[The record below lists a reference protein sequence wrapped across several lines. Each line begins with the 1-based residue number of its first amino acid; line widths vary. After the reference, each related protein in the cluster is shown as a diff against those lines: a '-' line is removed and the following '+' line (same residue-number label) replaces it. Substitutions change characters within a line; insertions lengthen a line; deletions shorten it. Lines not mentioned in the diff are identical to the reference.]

1 MTSTQ
6 KKLLWG
12 YVVGSLFLL
21 LVAGIAI
28 KHFAEKASEK
38 TALASALTDTVHHYK
53 TVNGLNA
60 AYIQTVV
67 ADKAT
72 LVAVSAKKD
81 SVIASL
87 LKKNSNI
94 TDITHV
100 QSTTSNDTTAKV
112 DTEYVVKNGAKVKA
126 DSIYIDKSII
136 NKWYSAQVS
145 VRADSISLKI
155 KTYDDFVIDHE
166 FKSQGFLKPN
176 LLDVNVINLN
186 PNSVNT
192 GLSSYQIAVPK
203 PNYWLPAG
211 GGAAAVIIFGI
222 LTHLKL

>member
-6 KKLLWG
+6 NKWLLG
-12 YVVGSLFLL
+12 YVIGSLFLL
-21 LVAGIAI
+21 VVAGFAI
-28 KHFAEKASEK
+28 KHYASKASAQ
-38 TALASALTDTVHHYK
+38 TALNSALTDTVHHYK
-53 TVNGLNA
+53 TANGLNA
-60 AYIQTVV
+60 AYIQTIV

-72 LVAVSAKKD
+72 LVAVAAKKD

-87 LKKNSNI
+87 LKSNSKI

-100 QSTTSNDTTAKV
+100 QSTTYHDTVAKI
-112 DTEYVVKNGAKVKA
+112 DTEYVVKNGVKIKT
-126 DSIYIDKSII
+126 DSVFINKTIT
-136 NKWYSAQVS
+136 NKWYVADINVRVDS
-145 VRADSISLKI
+145 VGLKL
-155 KTYDDFVIDHE
+155 KTYDDFVVDHE
-166 FKSQGFLKPN
+166 FKPQGFLKAPVLN
-176 LLDVNVINLN
+176 VNVINLN

-211 GGAAAVIIFGI
+211 GGAAAVIILGI